1 MNESYLA
8 KLAAAATRAE
18 VNKARP
24 SAKDTPKPVSTDA
37 SSLYPSLITE
47 LFNGPT
53 ECVSTPDSIKRI
65 EIHISVPADEE
76 TVLTEGDRLTSPYY
90 IGSSK
95 TNLENTIGLPNELT
109 QHINYQYFLDDTDDA
124 DILGRILTDPDDDL
138 NQVSTLAQYLYKSIA
153 EAFTPD
159 KLRYIMEVQMNEHTK
174 PLMHR
179 DFRGCT
185 DVELPAVSLMLP
197 IMVVNITRGSIYNFE
212 LILHTESQIVTIPPF
227 PSDLESRS
235 FDIKVGWGIRDK
247 GFHQSLYPSIASN
260 PGNCVYYRG
269 HFFKFNH
276 NLLRVQPRDSK
287 SSTDYILNR
296 INHDLCEA
304 IMVALR
310 TESR

>member
-1 MNESYLA
+1 MNDSYLA
-8 KLAAAATRAE
+8 KLAAAASRAE
-18 VNKARP
+18 ASKARP
-24 SAKDTPKPVSTDA
+24 TAKGTPKALSTDV

-47 LFNGPT
+47 PFDGPT

-76 TVLTEGDRLTSPYY
+76 TVLTEGYRLTSPYY
-90 IGSSK
+90 IGSFK
-95 TNLENTIGLPNELT
+95 TNLKNTMGLPNELARHT
-109 QHINYQYFLDDTDDA
+109 NYQYFLDDTDDA

-138 NQVSTLAQYLYKSIA
+138 DQMFTLSKYLYKSIA

-174 PLMHR
+174 SLMHR

-197 IMVVNITRGSIYNFE
+197 IMVVNIARGSIYNFE
-212 LILHTESQIVTIPPF
+212 LILHTESQIVTIPPS
-227 PSDLESRS
+227 PSDLESRC

-247 GFHQSLYPSIASN
+247 GFHKSLYPSVATN
-260 PGNCVYYRG
+260 PDNCVYYRG
-269 HFFKFNH
+269 SFSNFNH
-276 NLLRVQPRDSK
+276 GLLRVQPKDPR
-287 SSTDYILNR
+287 SSAEYILNR
-296 INHDLCEA
+296 INCDLREA
-304 IMVALR
+304 IMTALR